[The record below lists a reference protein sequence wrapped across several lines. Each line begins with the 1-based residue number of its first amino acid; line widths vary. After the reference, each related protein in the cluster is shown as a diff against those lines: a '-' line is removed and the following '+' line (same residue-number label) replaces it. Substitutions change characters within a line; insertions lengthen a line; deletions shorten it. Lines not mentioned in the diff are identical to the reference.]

1 LRAWET
7 PINVPPAVAQGYR
20 IRAARQSDPVL
31 KMAYANL
38 EKSLR
43 NPKLRKKLLADRT
56 LNAEVRNTLTITGLH
71 GSDKVNVIP
80 GAAWAQI
87 DARLLPGETPAGF
100 IAKLRGVLA
109 DPELEIEMLEGS
121 IPTSSNTDTALMS
134 AIRTVAA
141 RRDPSVPVIPT
152 MLTSSTDSSKFRS
165 AGITA
170 YGFEPYKMD
179 DGELDRAHGD
189 DERLSV
195 ENVGFALQFLYEV
208 LLELN

>member
-1 LRAWET
+1 
-7 PINVPPAVAQGYR
+7 
-20 IRAARQSDPVL
+20 VL
-31 KMAYANL
+31 
-38 EKSLR
+38 
-43 NPKLRKKLLADRT
+43 
-56 LNAEVRNTLTITGLH
+56 G
-71 GSDKVNVIP
+71 
-80 GAAWAQI
+80 
-87 DARLLPGETPAGF
+87 
-100 IAKLRGVLA
+100 

-121 IPTSSNTDTALMS
+121 TPTGSNADTALMN

-152 MLTSSTDSSKFRS
+152 MLTSSTDSATFCS

-208 LLELN
+208 LMELN

>member
-1 LRAWET
+1 M
-7 PINVPPAVAQGYR
+7 
-20 IRAARQSDPVL
+20 L
-31 KMAYANL
+31 KIAYANL

-43 NPKLRKKLLADRT
+43 DPVLQRKLLADNT

-71 GSDKVNVIP
+71 GSEKVNVIP
-80 GAAWAQI
+80 GSAWAQV
-87 DARLLPGETPAGF
+87 DARLLPGETPTSF
-100 IAKLRGVLA
+100 IAKLRGVMA
-109 DPELEIEMLEGS
+109 DPGLEIEILEGS
-121 IPTSSNTDTALMS
+121 TPTGSNADTALMN

-141 RRDPSVPVIPT
+141 RRDPNVPVIPT
-152 MLTSSTDSSKFRS
+152 MLTSSTDSAKFRNV
-165 AGITA
+165 GITA

-208 LLELN
+208 LMELN